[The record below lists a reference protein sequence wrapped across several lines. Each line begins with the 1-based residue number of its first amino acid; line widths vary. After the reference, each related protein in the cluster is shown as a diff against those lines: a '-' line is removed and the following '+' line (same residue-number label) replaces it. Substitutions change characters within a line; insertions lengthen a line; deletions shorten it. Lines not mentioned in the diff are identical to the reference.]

1 MFQKFELWKT
11 TVYVID
17 DFLIDEDI
25 ITQLKEESFIDTTIQ
40 GQNEYGFTYAQ
51 KHLFEKVKQVAITY
65 CAENEID
72 FNSLALNDVQ
82 KGCLYKY
89 DEKMVHNHLY
99 EPHHDMVEQ
108 GFVTAIYYVDS
119 AYTDDKWIGGELA
132 IYKHLTFADY
142 PNNTINILPKA
153 NRLIVFP
160 GFLHHRVKPYFGDTP
175 RTSLLFGWRVNEST
189 NREPLWI

>member
-1 MFQKFELWKT
+1 MFQKFDLWKT
-11 TVYVID
+11 SIYVID
-17 DFLIDEDI
+17 DFLDDKNVIDE
-25 ITQLKEESFIDTTIQ
+25 LKKEAFIETTIE
-40 GQNEYGFTYAQ
+40 GQDEYSLTNAQ
-51 KHLFEKVKQVAITY
+51 NFLFEKVRQVAITY
-65 CAENEID
+65 CAENDID
-72 FNSLALNDVQ
+72 FDSLALNDIQ

-89 DEKMVHNHLY
+89 DQNMIHNHLY